1 MVIAARSVRSLCKQI
16 AGMAGSST
24 VYCRYDVC
32 IVPGFSC
39 REDANGGYIVNF
51 EFSTEQLDFKK
62 SAIQF
67 AQKTLNDDVIARDRD
82 ADFSRELWKKC
93 ADFGIQGSA
102 FPEKYGGLNTDI
114 FSTMLLMEGLGYG
127 CKDSGLIF
135 ALNGQMWTVQMPIL
149 RFGSDEQKDK
159 YLPKL
164 CNGELI
170 GANGV
175 TEPGSGSDAF
185 SLTTSA
191 KLEGEHYILNGTKT
205 FCTMAPN
212 ADVFMVFATVDKRK
226 GFMGVT
232 AFIVQRDYRGFR
244 VGKEIEKM
252 GLRTAPMAELILED
266 CKVPVENR
274 LGKEGNGAAIFED
287 TVEWERTCILASIV
301 GGMERQ
307 LEECIRYSK
316 ERKQF
321 GKSIG
326 KYQSIAN
333 KIVDMKVRMET
344 ARLLL
349 YKVAWS
355 KHALGKA
362 AMDAAMAK
370 LYLSESWVA
379 SCLDAVQIHGG
390 YGYTTE
396 YEVERDLRDSIGS
409 TLYSGTSEIQRNII
423 ARFLGI

>member
-1 MVIAARSVRSLCKQI
+1 
-16 AGMAGSST
+16 
-24 VYCRYDVC
+24 
-32 IVPGFSC
+32 
-39 REDANGGYIVNF
+39 VNF
-51 EFSTEQLDFKK
+51 ELTEEQLELKK
-62 SAIQF
+62 SAINF
-67 AQKTLNDDVIARDRD
+67 AQKTLNEAVIERDRD
-82 ADFSRELWKKC
+82 AVFSRELWKKC

-102 FPEKYGGLNTDI
+102 FPERYGGLNTDI
-114 FSTMLLMEGLGYG
+114 FTTMQLMEGLGYG

-135 ALNGQMWTVQMPIL
+135 AINGQMWTVQMPIL
-149 RFGSDEQKDK
+149 RFGSDEQRDR
-159 YLPKL
+159 YLPGL
-164 CNGELI
+164 CSGELI

-175 TEPGSGSDAF
+175 TEPNSGSDAF
-185 SLTTSA
+185 SLSTSA
-191 KLEGEHYILNGTKT
+191 RLEGDYYILNGTKT
-205 FCTMAPN
+205 FCTSAPV
-212 ADVFMVFATVDKRK
+212 ADVFMVFATVDKRR

-232 AFIVQRDYRGFR
+232 AFIVERDFPGFR
-244 VGKEIEKM
+244 VGRDIEKM
-252 GLRTAPMAELILED
+252 GLRTAPMAELIFEN
-266 CKVPVENR
+266 CKVPVGNR

-287 TVEWERTCILASIV
+287 TVEWERACILASIL

-307 LEECIRYSK
+307 LEQCIKYSR

-321 GKSIG
+321 GKAIG

-349 YKVAWS
+349 YKVAWM
-355 KHALGKA
+355 KETHGKA
-362 AMDAAMAK
+362 TMDAAIAK
-370 LYLSESWVA
+370 LYLSESWIK

-423 ARFLGI
+423 ARYLGL

>member
-1 MVIAARSVRSLCKQI
+1 MN
-16 AGMAGSST
+16 M
-24 VYCRYDVC
+24 
-32 IVPGFSC
+32 
-39 REDANGGYIVNF
+39 
-51 EFSTEQLDFKK
+51 EFTEEQLEFKK
-62 SAIQF
+62 SAIDF
-67 AQKTLNDDVIARDRD
+67 ARKALNDELIERDRD
-82 ADFSRELWKKC
+82 STFSRELWKKC

-102 FPEKYGGLNTDI
+102 FPEQYGGLNTDI

-127 CKDSGLIF
+127 CKDSGLLF
-135 ALNGQMWTVQMPIL
+135 AINGQMWTVQMPIL
-149 RFGSDEQKDK
+149 RFGTDEQKER
-159 YLPKL
+159 YLPRL
-164 CNGELI
+164 CRGELI

-175 TEPGSGSDAF
+175 TEPGAGSDAF
-185 SLTTSA
+185 SLRTSA
-191 KLEGEHYILNGTKT
+191 RLEGDQYVLNGTKT
-205 FCTMAPN
+205 FCTMAPE
-212 ADVFMVFATVDKRK
+212 ADVFMVFATVDRRK

-232 AFIVQRDYRGFR
+232 AFLVERDFPGFR
-244 VGKEIEKM
+244 VGREISKM

-287 TVEWERTCILASIV
+287 TVEWERGCILA
-301 GGMERQ
+301 GLLGAMERQ
-307 LEECIRYSK
+307 LEQCIKYSR

-344 ARLLL
+344 AKLLL
-349 YKVAWS
+349 YKVAWTKRS
-355 KHALGKA
+355 RGKA
-362 AMDAAMAK
+362 SLEAALAK
-370 LYLSESWVA
+370 LYISESWIQ

-396 YEVERDLRDSIGS
+396 YEVERDLRDSVGS

-423 ARFLGI
+423 ARHLGL

>member
-1 MVIAARSVRSLCKQI
+1 
-16 AGMAGSST
+16 
-24 VYCRYDVC
+24 
-32 IVPGFSC
+32 
-39 REDANGGYIVNF
+39 VNF
-51 EFSTEQLDFKK
+51 EFSEEQLEFKK
-62 SAIQF
+62 SAVNF
-67 AQKTLNDDVIARDRD
+67 AQKTLNDGVIERDRG
-82 ADFSRELWKKC
+82 AVFSRELWKKC
-93 ADFGIQGSA
+93 ADFGIMGSA
-102 FPEKYGGLNTDI
+102 FPELYGGLNTDI

-135 ALNGQMWTVQMPIL
+135 AINGQMWTVQMPIL
-149 RFGSDEQKDK
+149 RFGSEAQKEK
-159 YLPKL
+159 YLPRF
-164 CNGELI
+164 CSGELI

-175 TEPGSGSDAF
+175 TEPDSGSDAF
-185 SLTTSA
+185 SLRTSA
-191 KLEGEHYILNGTKT
+191 RREGDYYILNGTKT
-205 FCTMAPN
+205 FCTSAPV
-212 ADVFMVFATVDKRK
+212 ADVFMVFATVDKRR

-232 AFIVQRDYRGFR
+232 AFLIERDFPGFR
-244 VGKEIEKM
+244 VGREIEKM

-287 TVEWERTCILASIV
+287 TVEWERSCILASIL

-307 LEECIRYSK
+307 LEQCIKYSR

-321 GKSIG
+321 GKPIG
-326 KYQSIAN
+326 KNQSIAN
-333 KIVDMKVRMET
+333 KIVDMKVRLDT

-349 YKVAWS
+349 YKVAWT
-355 KHALGKA
+355 KEAHGKA
-362 AMDAAMAK
+362 AMDAAIAK
-370 LYLSESWVA
+370 LYLSESWIK

-423 ARFLGI
+423 AKYLGL

>member
-1 MVIAARSVRSLCKQI
+1 MH
-16 AGMAGSST
+16 
-24 VYCRYDVC
+24 
-32 IVPGFSC
+32 
-39 REDANGGYIVNF
+39 F
-51 EFSTEQLDFKK
+51 EFSEEQLEFKK

-67 AQKTLNDDVIARDRD
+67 AQKALHDDVIERDRGGI
-82 ADFSRELWKKC
+82 FSHELWKKC
-93 ADFGIQGSA
+93 AEFGIQGSA
-102 FPEKYGGLNTDI
+102 FPEQYGGLNTDI

-135 ALNGQMWTVQMPIL
+135 AINGQMWTVQMPIL
-149 RFGSDEQKDK
+149 RFGTDAQKDK
-159 YLPKL
+159 YLPRL
-164 CNGELI
+164 CSGELI

-175 TEPGSGSDAF
+175 TEPDSGSDAF
-185 SLTTSA
+185 SLRTTA
-191 KLEGEHYILNGTKT
+191 KLDGDHYVLNGTKT
-205 FCTMAPN
+205 FCTSAPV

-232 AFIVQRDYRGFR
+232 AFLVEKGFPGFR
-244 VGKEIEKM
+244 VGRDIEKM

-287 TVEWERTCILASIV
+287 TVEWERGCILASLL

-307 LEECIRYSK
+307 LEQCIKYSK

-349 YKVAWS
+349 YKVAWT
-355 KHALGKA
+355 KQARGKA
-362 AMDAAMAK
+362 AMDAALAK
-370 LYLSESWVA
+370 LYLSESWVQ

-423 ARFLGI
+423 ARYLGL